1 MQEKEII
8 HALQNGQAQVFEQ
21 VVELH
26 KNKIYNTVLSF
37 LQNETDAEDIT
48 QEVFVKAY
56 QQIHQFRGDATL
68 ATWLYR
74 IAVTQSIDFLRRKKR
89 RNPAHAISRFF
100 GSAHINEEVPD
111 FHHPGVAAEQKETA
125 AILFKAINQLPSQQ
139 AAAFLLQKTEQ
150 LSQYQIASILQMTEG
165 AVESLLYRA
174 KTNLQKLLK
183 DYYQKH
189 YA

>member
-1 MQEKEII
+1 LQEKEII
-8 HALQNGQAQVFEQ
+8 HALQNGQAQVFEH
-21 VVELH
+21 VVALH

-37 LQNETDAEDIT
+37 LQNEADAEDTT

-56 QQIHQFRGDATL
+56 QQIRRFRGDATL

-74 IAVTQSIDFLRRKKR
+74 IAVTQSIDFLRRNKR
-89 RNPAHAISRFF
+89 RSPAQAISRFF
-100 GSAHINEEVPD
+100 GSPHINEEVPD
-111 FHHPGVAAEQKETA
+111 FHHPGIAAEQKETA
-125 AILFKAINQLPSQQ
+125 AVLFKAIYQLPTQQ

-150 LSQYQIASILQMTEG
+150 LSQSEIAAIMQLTES
-165 AVESLLYRA
+165 AVESLLHRA
-174 KTNLQKLLK
+174 KSNLQKLLK